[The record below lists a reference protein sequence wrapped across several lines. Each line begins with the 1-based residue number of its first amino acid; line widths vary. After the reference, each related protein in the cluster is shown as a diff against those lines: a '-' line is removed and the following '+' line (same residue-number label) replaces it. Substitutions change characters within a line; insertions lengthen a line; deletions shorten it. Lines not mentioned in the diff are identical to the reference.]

1 MRTTALVILTTLA
14 ACDVTG
20 DGLAAGSGDIA
31 DAITYRDLAGH
42 PGCSTAQM
50 SYASAAIAGYSCAAK
65 EYPSTEDTARPIVIL
80 VHGNSD
86 TPAGF
91 ENFGEGTVSQLAER
105 IPAAGFRTIAVDLR
119 IDLVDDPQGDNE
131 TENAARNVDHGWS
144 TPIVEHAIR
153 TLMEANPDRRF
164 TIIGFSLGVTVIRDA
179 LRRLHLAEDFNPWP
193 QISDLVYLAGAN
205 HGVASCALCG
215 ANPTMRGQVA
225 CEMGCRDS
233 FTPTEF
239 MSALNGPGGIY
250 ETPCSDGDSAYGTP
264 GICEGN
270 AIDSTTVVMRDIS
283 DGTYQDLFVSE
294 ASARLLG
301 ADNRLISL
309 EDFDETG
316 YFFDGLFKNHYG
328 SARSAAAIEIVM
340 EKIQ

>member
-1 MRTTALVILTTLA
+1 MRTSLVLAILPLA

-20 DGLAAGSGDIA
+20 DGLQAGDAESIA
-31 DAITYRDLAGH
+31 DAITYRDLAAH

-50 SYASAAIAGYSCAAK
+50 SYASAQVAGYSCAAK
-65 EYPSTEDTARPIVIL
+65 EYAGAEDQALPIVIL

-86 TPAGF
+86 TPAGW
-91 ENFGEGTVSQLAER
+91 ENFGDGAVSQLAELL
-105 IPAAGFRTIAVDLR
+105 PAAGFRTLAIDLR
-119 IDLVDDPQGDNE
+119 VDLVDDPQGDNE
-131 TENAARNVDHGWS
+131 TENAARNIDHGWS
-144 TPIVEHAIR
+144 TPIVEHAVR
-153 TLMEANPDRRF
+153 AVMEANPDRQVALV
-164 TIIGFSLGVTVIRDA
+164 GFSLGVTVIRDA
-179 LRRLHLAEDFNPWP
+179 LRRLHLAEGFNPWP

-205 HGVASCALCG
+205 HGVSSCALCG
-215 ANPTMRGQVA
+215 ANPTMRGRVA

-233 FTPTEF
+233 FSPTDF
-239 MSALNGPGGIY
+239 MTALNGPGGLY
-250 ETPCSDGDSAYGTP
+250 ETPCSDGATAFGADV
-264 GICEGN
+264 CEGN
-270 AIDSTTVVMRDIS
+270 AVDCTTVVMRDIA

-309 EDFDETG
+309 EDVDETG

-328 SARSAAAIEIVM
+328 AARSAAAIDIVM